1 MTGEPLLALRD
12 LRVSFRTE
20 QGVVEAV
27 DGLDLDLQ
35 AGEVLGVVGESGSG
49 KSVSMLAL
57 LGLIDDPNVVV
68 EGQALF
74 RGRDLLKLPERE
86 LRRLRGREAAM
97 ISQDPMTSLNPVY
110 TVGWQIAEQLRAH
123 ETLTRRAADQ
133 RAVELL
139 RSVGVPQAPA
149 PRPRLSPT
157 VLGRHAPARD
167 DRDGALV
174 QPVAADRR

>member
-20 QGVVEAV
+20 QGVVKAV

-97 ISQDPMTSLNPVY
+97 IFQDPMTSLNPVY

-123 ETLTRRAADQ
+123 ETSPAGRRPARRRAAAKRRHPRRQ
-133 RAVELL
+133 R
-139 RSVGVPQAPA
+139 R
-149 PRPRLSPT
+149 
-157 VLGRHAPARD
+157 ARD
-167 DRDGALV
+167 YPTSSR
-174 QPVAADRR
+174 AACASA